1 MAAVLHVLDQ
11 RRLIDSNGISA
22 GSSIAVYLTGTT
34 TPSTIYSDVGLTTPL
49 TNPVVVGAGAAVP
62 NIYLDS
68 TVTYRRV
75 ITYADGS
82 TDDTD
87 PYTAPYVASAVLATS
102 SGATLVGFLQA
113 GTGAVARTAQAKMRD
128 VVSVKDFGAV
138 GDGVTDDTVAIQ
150 AAINYLNTLNGG
162 TLLFPAGTFKV
173 TAPITLADRI
183 KMVGSGGHAGTLIS
197 GTHAGNIFQCVELYF
212 AEFEEMAF
220 TGSGCTAI
228 RQTGSPTVNYLAE
241 LEVRR
246 CHFYGQLAECIY
258 GNLIFA
264 RIVNST
270 FGYFGTAGAT
280 HRHIMSLGTATNAS
294 NCNLIEGNLFFYAK
308 GNESIRFDSGADLTI
323 RNNDFEQNTALP
335 IRLNGMT
342 NARVYENWFELN
354 SIATSEIEVNVG
366 SFIIDSKPTIV
377 SENHFVPAA
386 SITNVVKINNTGL
399 TDLYFDR
406 NTGNLTGKS
415 ITNSAANIKSQFGN
429 IFTGLSVPSR
439 IYQETG
445 SLVIIDGSGAGL
457 VFAGGS
463 STFMREGNKITF
475 SASFTYPTNTDP
487 SNAKIAGLPY
497 ACNSVSVGSI
507 LTNLAGGVDIAT
519 DTGANTA
526 TLFAPGTLTPLT
538 NTQLSGKVLYI
549 TLTYYAD

>member
-1 MAAVLHVLDQ
+1 
-11 RRLIDSNGISA
+11 
-22 GSSIAVYLTGTT
+22 
-34 TPSTIYSDVGLTTPL
+34 
-49 TNPVVVGAGAAVP
+49 
-62 NIYLDS
+62 
-68 TVTYRRV
+68 
-75 ITYADGS
+75 
-82 TDDTD
+82 
-87 PYTAPYVASAVLATS
+87 
-102 SGATLVGFLQA
+102 
-113 GTGAVARTAQAKMRD
+113 
-128 VVSVKDFGAV
+128 
-138 GDGVTDDTVAIQ
+138 
-150 AAINYLNTLNGG
+150 
-162 TLLFPAGTFKV
+162 
-173 TAPITLADRI
+173 
-183 KMVGSGGHAGTLIS
+183 
-197 GTHAGNIFQCVELYF
+197 
-212 AEFEEMAF
+212 
-220 TGSGCTAI
+220 
-228 RQTGSPTVNYLAE
+228 
-241 LEVRR
+241 
-246 CHFYGQLAECIY
+246 
-258 GNLIFA
+258 
-264 RIVNST
+264 
-270 FGYFGTAGAT
+270 
-280 HRHIMSLGTATNAS
+280 MSLGTATNAS